1 MSTWTTIPSPIVSAR
16 AECKRRRALLP
27 PGALGE
33 LGPILDRLVA
43 ARGAATAPAD
53 AMAPI
58 RPVLVV
64 LAADHGIAAA
74 GVSAYPPGT
83 TAQRITAL
91 AAGEGPVAHLAA
103 AAGVLVRAVDIAV
116 DGELDATAV
125 DATAVDG
132 THRVRTASER
142 IDLHDAVSGD
152 ELDRCLQAGIDL
164 ADTEIDSGADLL
176 IGAVCGVAVSTPTAA
191 LVSALT
197 GMEPALATTRGSGVD
212 DTAWIAKCA
221 AVRDARFRGRGSL
234 GDARDLLRV
243 MGGPDLAALTG
254 FIAQAAARRTPV
266 LVDDVPSLVCAILAN
281 RLAPGTDNYVIA
293 ADTTADR
300 TEDRLHGLLGLTP
313 MANRQLTLG
322 SGAGALLSVP
332 TITATLSLLDAQAA
346 SGAAIA
352 RTEHAIDSWDPELL

>member
-43 ARGAATAPAD
+43 ARGTATGPEEPMAPA
-53 AMAPI
+53 

-64 LAADHGIAAA
+64 FAADHGIAAA

-91 AAGEGPVAHLAA
+91 AAGEGPIAHLAA
-103 AAGVLVRAVDIAV
+103 AAGVSVRAVDIAV
-116 DGELDATAV
+116 GEELGATAV
-125 DATAVDG
+125 DSA
-132 THRVRTASER
+132 HRVRAASER
-142 IDLHDAVSGD
+142 IDLADALSGA
-152 ELDRCLQAGIDL
+152 ELDRCVQAGIEL
-164 ADTEIDSGADLL
+164 ADAEIDSGADLL
-176 IGAVCGVAVSTPTAA
+176 IGAVCGAAVSTPAAA

-234 GDARDLLRV
+234 GDARDLLRI

-266 LVDDVPSLVCAILAN
+266 LLDDVPSLVCAVLAN
-281 RLAPGTDNYVIA
+281 RLAPGVDNYVIA

-300 TEDRLHGLLGLTP
+300 TEDRLHELLGLTP

-332 TITATLSLLDAQAA
+332 TITAALSMLDAQAIA
-346 SGAAIA
+346 GVAAA